1 MAFSDN
7 PIIDSNSKASEES
20 VLYVKGVL
28 SQKNRFIS
36 REEHPDFGADLD
48 VELITEKN
56 GASGRKFAVQ
66 IKSSIDLNYLSSDPY
81 VSFSFKTSRLGY
93 LCRRTPGFGLIVLY
107 DSKTGVAYFDYV
119 EEIYN
124 RLIDEKGD
132 DNWKYQKYVNIH
144 VPIDNVLD
152 KKTSSIIY
160 SRINNRFNR
169 VEISLGYEKLGFKLP
184 ILKKEDEEEIDFTD
198 AVQISEALKKYG
210 MQLLNSLDYD
220 LLFDMLSKIPMAQVT
235 SSNELIFLSAVT
247 NSGVGKLFDADF
259 FIKKCFSRINDYS
272 ADQQAILEQIKIQT
286 DFGFGRFDNTIHL
299 KKLEDLRKKETNKTN
314 SLIIEMSIIRAKVMM
329 LFSNELEVDQDLENE
344 VLNLIDE
351 IEDSDLDE
359 RIKHLLKL
367 FHAENIGGLA
377 TKIFGES
384 ATVINV
390 REEMNI
396 KTPMP
401 EKIEQ
406 AKRILEISN
415 LPYTYFQNASNY
427 AQENDDDLL
436 YAYSLFCSSDYF
448 LRQQFGIVALN
459 RFEAENDFEESK
471 KIFKANIKRS
481 ILAFN
486 KLIELRR
493 LRDAL
498 SALFTASELTKLF
511 KYLYEYDLEVIETN
525 KLQKKINSLSRE
537 LDIDPYESIIDDAFH
552 HISNFEDNWSS
563 IKDGDEINFAKI
575 IVEATGLSKDRIPN
589 IISDIKAYKLFEA
602 KCNNPNLKLLQDL
615 RHTRSTNTMYAS
627 KPYYILR
634 DNSTGFESSPSQD
647 IDELLAEYEHLL
659 KKSAQ

>member
-220 LLFDMLSKIPMAQVT
+220 LLFDMLSKIPMA
-235 SSNELIFLSAVT
+235 NELIFLSAVT